1 MRLIDADALEMAIMD
16 TGIYPANV
24 RRAIRKAPEVVVRCE
39 DCLYSRRIYGH
50 LDCIHG
56 ICYRNTANDAA
67 MFCSYGQRRED
78 T

>member
-1 MRLIDADALEMAIMD
+1 MRLIDADALERAIMD
-16 TGIYPANV
+16 TGIYPATV
-24 RRAIRKAPEVVVRCE
+24 RRAIRKAPEAVVRCE

-50 LDCIHG
+50 LDCIYG

-78 T
+78 K